1 MVHFRLL
8 KNKTKALLFFVLIIS
23 FSISHAQQSLIISK
37 NYEQG
42 YFRWPVEAKIGLAAN
57 FGELRPNH
65 YHMGLDC
72 RTDQVENRKIYAAAD
87 GYVSR
92 IKIEPFGF
100 GRSISINHPN
110 GMTTLYAHLNEFD
123 PKIEA
128 YLKKNQYQ
136 LKTWEILLDIPA
148 GELPVKKGDFIAF
161 SGNTGGSQGPHLHF
175 EVRDTKTEKV
185 LNPLLMGF
193 PIPDNI
199 PPSILRL
206 AVYDRRLS
214 TYEQSPKI
222 YPAKFTKAGY
232 QTAPGKIMVSSNKL
246 SFAITAYDRYTGSTN
261 QNGIYA
267 AELIVDS
274 IPVSSFQI
282 DSVGYD
288 ETRYLNAHIDY
299 KTRANGGPYLQ
310 HLSKL
315 PGYNDGIY
323 HCAPGQ
329 DGVINLSDEN
339 PHEVRIRVL
348 DANFNESNLN
358 FTVQRTTEL
367 STLPLQSGNL
377 FLPNQANVFES
388 PNVVMYLSE
397 KAIYDSFHFK
407 FSEIKTAAQP
417 AYQLQNNMVP
427 VHFNFP
433 VMIRPDKPFSDI
445 TKLVMKRYYNAK
457 KDFKKADFFNGWY
470 RSAFREFG
478 IFQLIYDTIPPV
490 ITPVGFKDGMNAAKL
505 YSIKFSVKDEN
516 EEIGSFEAALDG
528 NWLRF
533 SNDKARL
540 YVYSFDEKCPPGE
553 HELKIVVKDL
563 VGNKTEKTYRFTR

>member
-1 MVHFRLL
+1 MVQFCLL
-8 KNKTKALLFFVLIIS
+8 HHRIRAFAFLVFFIS
-23 FSISHAQQSLIISK
+23 SAVCNAQQSLIVPR
-37 NYEQG
+37 NYEKG
-42 YFRWPVEAKIGLAAN
+42 YFMWPVGAKIGLAAN

-72 RTDQVENRKIYAAAD
+72 RTDQVENKKVFAAAD
-87 GYVSR
+87 GYISR

-110 GMTTLYAHLNEFD
+110 GMTTLYAHLNAFD

-128 YLKKNQYQ
+128 YLKKKQYQ
-136 LKTWEILLDIPA
+136 LKTWELTLDIPP
-148 GELPVKKGDFIAF
+148 GELPVVKGDFLAF

-193 PIPDNI
+193 PVNDNI

-214 TYEQSPKI
+214 TYDQTPKI

-232 QTAPGKIMVSSNKL
+232 HVASGKIMVSSDKI
-246 SFAITAYDRYTGSTN
+246 SFAITAFDRYTGSTN
-261 QNGIYA
+261 HNGIYA
-267 AELIVDS
+267 AELIVDG
-274 IPVSSFQI
+274 IPVSSFQL
-282 DSVGYD
+282 DSISYD

-315 PGYNDGIY
+315 PGYDDGIY
-323 HCAPGQ
+323 HCRPGQ
-329 DGVINLSDEN
+329 DGVITLSDSN
-339 PHEVRIRVL
+339 PHEIRIRVL
-348 DANFNESNLN
+348 DTNNNESVLN
-358 FTVQRTTEL
+358 FTVQRTAGL
-367 STLPLQSGNL
+367 SAVPSQSGSL
-377 FLPNQANVFES
+377 FIPNQANVFEHQ
-388 PNVVMYLSE
+388 NLVMYLPE
-397 KAIYDSFHFK
+397 KSLYDSFHFK
-407 FSEIKTAAQP
+407 FSEVKNEGQP
-417 AYQLQNNMVP
+417 GYQLQNNTVP
-427 VHFNFP
+427 VHSNFP
-433 VMIRPDKPFSDI
+433 VMIRPDNPFNDI
-445 TKLVMKRYYNAK
+445 TKLVMKRYYNTK

-470 RSAFREFG
+470 RSTFREFG
-478 IFQLIYDTIPPV
+478 IFQLIYDTIPPTV
-490 ITPVGFKDGMNAAKL
+490 TAPGFVDGMNAAKL
-505 YSIKFSVKDEN
+505 HSIRFSVKDEN
-516 EEIGSFEAALDG
+516 EEIGSFEATLDG

-540 YVYSFDEKCPPGE
+540 FIYEFDEKCPPGE

-563 VGNKTEKTYRFTR
+563 VGNQTEKSFRFTR